1 LRRKIIAGDGTT
13 MSQEAHQTI
22 DDDRVMTIAEWARL
36 NSFSV
41 CTGRRIIAAGKGPKV
56 IELSARRLGVRVAD
70 NRAWQA
76 TRTR

>member
-1 LRRKIIAGDGTT
+1 
-13 MSQEAHQTI
+13 MSQNNPIGA
-22 DDDRVMTIAEWARL
+22 DDDRVMTIPEWAKL
-36 NSFSV
+36 NSFST